1 MDSGKMH
8 EFKASQSIKGDQI
21 GVLLIRIYLLV
32 HIVNLFNEFDVAF
45 VLILLV
51 WSN

>member
-32 HIVNLFNEFDVAF
+32 HIVFLLNELDIAIER
-45 VLILLV
+45 ILLV
-51 WSN
+51 CSK